1 MQNTLKVNYQLEL
14 ERELKKIAEEGRR
27 PRLLLHGCC
36 APCSS
41 YVLEYLNR
49 AFEITLFYY
58 NPNIS
63 PTEEYAHRAEEAA
76 RLIREMGIDSKLEVA
91 EYDPSEY
98 LQAVRGLEDEP
109 EGGKRCEACFRL
121 RLGKTAEKAQAE
133 NYDYFTTTLSISPLK
148 DAQLLNAIGRELSE
162 KTGVPY
168 LYSDFKKRNGYRRS
182 VELSAIYGLYRQD
195 YCGCA
200 YSRAERERIKN
211 AQDIN
216 RQQTNDGR

>member
-1 MQNTLKVNYQLEL
+1 MHSKNHRKRIILV
-14 ERELKKIAEEGRR
+14 
-27 PRLLLHGCC
+27 LLLTLALC
-36 APCSS
+36 AGTWSGAYHNALLSS
-41 YVLEYLNR
+41 YAV
-49 AFEITLFYY
+49 
-58 NPNIS
+58 
-63 PTEEYAHRAEEAA
+63 TEE
-76 RLIREMGIDSKLEVA
+76 
-91 EYDPSEY
+91 
-98 LQAVRGLEDEP
+98 
-109 EGGKRCEACFRL
+109 
-121 RLGKTAEKAQAE
+121 EKAQAE